1 MPPFLLLA
9 LLLLLPPHPRAGAA
23 EVVPYRAPLTHLA
36 SIRSV
41 NCPVA
46 CYCSA
51 TTWNCDGAN
60 LTALPTGYPKTI
72 MYLNLHN
79 NNIADVP
86 SSIFRDLPL
95 LRSIDLRNNS
105 LTTVR
110 FRSFSDLPSLHTVFL
125 SFNRITTIEVG
136 AFQGLNRL
144 KILRLDHNNIP
155 ALFKD
160 TFTALPSLEEI
171 RLRDNPMLAMVQP
184 GTFKNLPRLRE
195 IQMYRTL
202 TNTTIFGTYDAG
214 RAVSRTTF
222 APECPELA
230 YIELGTVKLHALYP
244 NYFHSNEFLEMVRR
258 IGQGFEIWSTDIEE
272 CDLMQTAAVLND
284 AYGASLCMVQPA
296 AKMIDSPSRREKS
309 HLTGGRRRMGIEEE
323 KGNAAAKVQQGGEV
337 GGGTAAAA
345 AAGWDDEASRLQLEA
360 LRAEGSS
367 IDPAEIFEIDYG
379 HTSKVYD

>member
-1 MPPFLLLA
+1 MARLFLA
-9 LLLLLPPHPRAGAA
+9 VLLLLLPARGRAA
-23 EVVPYRAPLTHLA
+23 EVVPFRAPLTHLA

-79 NNIADVP
+79 NNIPDIP

-105 LTTVR
+105 LETVR
-110 FRSFSDLPSLHTVFL
+110 FRAFSDLPSLHTIFL
-125 SFNRITTIEVG
+125 SFNRIATIEVG

-144 KILRLDHNNIP
+144 KILRLDHNVIP
-155 ALFKD
+155 ALFKN
-160 TFTALPSLEEI
+160 TFTGLPLLEEI
-171 RLRDNPMLAMVQP
+171 RLRDNPSLASVEP
-184 GTFKNLPRLRE
+184 GTFIQLPRLRE

-202 TNTTIFGTYDAG
+202 TNTTIFGTYDVG

-222 APECPELA
+222 APDCPELA

-244 NYFHSNEFLEMVRR
+244 NYFHSNNFLQMVRR

-272 CDLMQTAAVLND
+272 CDMMQRAAVLND
-284 AYGASLCMVQPA
+284 GYGASLCMVAQA
-296 AKMIDSPSRREKS
+296 AKLTDSPSRREKS
-309 HLTGGRRRMGIEEE
+309 HLDGGGRRRTEGVEE
-323 KGNAAAKVQQGGEV
+323 GGDFAAKAHLRLGGKD
-337 GGGTAAAA
+337 AANANA
-345 AAGWDDEASRLQLEA
+345 EWDDEASLLQVEI
-360 LRAEGSS
+360 LREEGSS

-379 HTSKVYD
+379 HSSKLYD